1 MQPEHGKQC
10 LAGGLAQNS
19 QIIAFDSHSQFPNK
33 NQKNRLFYFVRQAVI
48 ACGSMVSQTPAW
60 RSRAN
65 PFRSS
70 GRTTKSE
77 GSAVI
82 LTMAALADAA
92 ARKTSWA
99 LHHGGKTT
107 ATISAPG
114 RTCSDSA
121 AIAIQLAIS
130 KAAAFS
136 QAGHRDAEMVLSRSI
151 AREDTWSGLMSGK

>member
-1 MQPEHGKQC
+1 G
-10 LAGGLAQNS
+10 LAGGLAHNS
-19 QIIAFDSHSQFPNK
+19 QIITFDGHSQSPNNKSKIRPSYFPK
-33 NQKNRLFYFVRQAVI
+33 QAAI

-65 PFRSS
+65 PLRSS
-70 GRTTKSE
+70 GRTTRSE

-130 KAAAFS
+130 KAA
-136 QAGHRDAEMVLSRSI
+136 
-151 AREDTWSGLMSGK
+151 